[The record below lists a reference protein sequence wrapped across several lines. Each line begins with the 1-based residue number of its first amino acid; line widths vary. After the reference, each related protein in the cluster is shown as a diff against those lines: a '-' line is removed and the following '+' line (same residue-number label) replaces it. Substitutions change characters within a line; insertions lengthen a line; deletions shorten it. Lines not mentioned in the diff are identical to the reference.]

1 MRFKVKHKPLQQ
13 VGAKRYIM
21 KLAWWPTRVKQYDTD
36 IEYDVWL
43 EYYQSHEEL
52 VRSDKDRWDGST
64 YLYWRVIDKRI

>member
-1 MRFKVKHKPLQQ
+1 MRFKVKHKPTQQ

-36 IEYDVWL
+36 IEYNVWL

-52 VRSDKDRWDGST
+52 ISRLDRWDGST